1 MCWKHVEAWNKLIIK
16 FSASSWLILRN
27 KLLFQFLT
35 LILLTWRIWWAPN
48 NASKWQIGFNSAFRG
63 LSRLHDKAH
72 SCTIYLKVLSS
83 YNVSH
88 SESVI
93 GVSSFEG
100 HCSSPSQSVTIT
112 RVQNH
117 SAMHV
122 SKVVIQNFRWLD
134 SHFLHTSSYLTVYSR
149 LQTPLKADF
158 LTGREIL
165 WKLRLSTSS
174 FRV

>member
-1 MCWKHVEAWNKLIIK
+1 MQQLQLMWHTVHQEG
-16 FSASSWLILRN
+16 SDRT
-27 KLLFQFLT
+27 LLFQFSG
-35 LILLTWRIWWAPN
+35 R
-48 NASKWQIGFNSAFRG
+48 F
-63 LSRLHDKAH
+63 HDKAH

-100 HCSSPSQSVTIT
+100 HCSSPSQSVTMT
-112 RVQNH
+112 SVQNH
-117 SAMHV
+117 SAVHL
-122 SKVVIQNFRWLD
+122 SEVVNQNFRWLD
-134 SHFLHTSSYLTVYSR
+134 SHFLHTSSYLTVNSR
-149 LQTPLKADF
+149 LQTSLKADF

-174 FRV
+174 FRVEIGARITRKSSAFLEFLMWSVSFWLLTWCW